1 MTFEEAKKIIEE
13 EELYR
18 YKKITFDGKN
28 IVENQ
33 IGIRE
38 TKDGWQVFCTNERGG
53 IEIIE
58 TYKIKEDAIF
68 NIIEGVRVEKRLAER
83 RVRKMNKR

>member
-1 MTFEEAKKIIEE
+1 MTFEEAIKVIDE
-13 EELYR
+13 EELNR
-18 YKKITFDGKN
+18 YKKITFDGKE

-38 TKDGWQVFCTNERGG
+38 TKTGWQVFCTNERGG

-58 TYKIKEDAIF
+58 TYKIKEDAIPHM
-68 NIIEGVRVEKRLAER
+68 IEGLRVEKRLAER
-83 RVRKMNKR
+83 RLRRMNKE

>member
-1 MTFEEAKKIIEE
+1 MSFEEAIKVIEE
-13 EELYR
+13 EELNR
-18 YKKITFDGKN
+18 YKKITFDGKD

-38 TKDGWQVFCTNERGG
+38 TKDGWQVFSTNERGG

-58 TYKIKEDAIF
+58 TYKIKEDAISHM
-68 NIIEGVRVEKRLAER
+68 IEGLRVEKRLAAR
-83 RVRKMNKR
+83 RLRKINKK

>member
-1 MTFEEAKKIIEE
+1 MTFEDAIKVIEE
-13 EELYR
+13 EELNR
-18 YKKITFDGKN
+18 YKKITFDGKE

-58 TYKIKEDAIF
+58 TYKIKEDAISHM
-68 NIIEGVRVEKRLAER
+68 IDGLRVEKRLVKR
-83 RVRKMNKR
+83 RLRKMNKK

>member
-1 MTFEEAKKIIEE
+1 MTFEEAIKIIEE
-13 EELYR
+13 EELNR
-18 YKKITFDGKN
+18 YKKITFDGKD

-38 TKDGWQVFCTNERGG
+38 TKDGWQIFCANERGG

-58 TYKIKEDAIF
+58 KYKIKEGAISHV
-68 NIIEGVRVEKRLAER
+68 IEGLRVEKRLVER
-83 RVRKMNKR
+83 LLRKK